1 MDGNA
6 EDVTDRTAAERM
18 ITLLERA
25 AAALAAVS
33 FVVIVLITVTDVVL
47 RYAAHRPLMWA
58 YDFISWY
65 PMVAL
70 FFFVISDSWRSGHH
84 IRVDLLIR
92 HRGPRATAGFGLLAT
107 LVALSI
113 IVLIAYTG
121 MIQFQQSWDSDERL
135 TGVVEWPLWPSKL
148 IVPIGAAL
156 FALRLLIDAV
166 RDARALAGAPVRPV
180 HLGTHGPG
188 RAE

>member
-1 MDGNA
+1 MNSNG
-6 EDVTDRTAAERM
+6 EDRTDQTAAERA
-18 ITLLERA
+18 ITMLERA
-25 AAALAAVS
+25 AACLAAIS
-33 FVVIVLITVTDVVL
+33 FVVIVSITVSDVVL
-47 RYAAHRPLMWA
+47 RYLAHRPLMWA

-92 HRGPRATAGFGLLAT
+92 HMGHRATAGLGLLAT

-113 IVLIAYTG
+113 ILLIAYTG
-121 MIQFQQSWDSDERL
+121 VIQFQQSWESGERL

-148 IVPIGAAL
+148 IVPLGAGL
-156 FALRLLIDAV
+156 FALRLLADIV
-166 RDARALAGAPVRPV
+166 RDARVLAGAPIQPV
-180 HLGTHGPG
+180 HLATNPGHG
-188 RAE
+188 E

>member
-1 MDGNA
+1 MTTAIEEASDQ
-6 EDVTDRTAAERM
+6 TAAERA
-18 ITLLERA
+18 ITVLERA
-25 AAALAAVS
+25 AAAVAALS
-33 FVVIVLITVTDVVL
+33 FVVIVLITVSDVVL

-70 FFFVISDSWRSGHH
+70 FFFVVSDSWRSGHH
-84 IRVDLLIR
+84 IRVDLLVR
-92 HRGPRATAGFGLLAT
+92 NRGPRVTAGSGLLAT

-113 IVLIAYTG
+113 VALIAYTG
-121 MIQFQQSWDSDERL
+121 ATQFQQSWESGERL

-148 IVPIGAAL
+148 LVPIGAGL
-156 FALRLLIDAV
+156 FALRLLADAV

-180 HLGTHGPG
+180 VLGTHGPG